1 MAAPFQATNPA
12 DRGNG
17 AVLALALLF
26 PAILEPY
33 ELDAQRAALGPAE
46 RAWLP
51 CHKPHHQS
59 AGLFGRRAGQ
69 WSLAHYL
76 RLSKADTWLGA
87 HQRLLLAVQCRND

>member
-26 PAILEPY
+26 PAVLEPY
-33 ELDAQRAALGPAE
+33 ELDAQRATLAPAE

-51 CHKPHHQS
+51 CHTPPHQS
-59 AGLFGRRAGQ
+59 AELFGRRGEQ
-69 WSLAHYL
+69 
-76 RLSKADTWLGA
+76 
-87 HQRLLLAVQCRND
+87 